1 MVTLNMEHVL
11 ILAIAVFLLYHLTSR
26 CSCNNGF
33 RVGGQK
39 FQFIPIK
46 RSSSDLRKQ
55 NTDKCVKVMNDWILE
70 GQTPDNSKLKE
81 CVNYKDSDYN
91 CLTEDRGK
99 VSCDDSN
106 AIGIDLSSLS
116 YPKQGQFQ
124 NNHMSNYNDFRE
136 RLREEC
142 NNLNCNES

>member
-1 MVTLNMEHVL
+1 MTELKMEHVL
-11 ILAIAVFLLYHLTSR
+11 ILLIAVFLLYHLTSR

-46 RSSSDLRKQ
+46 RSPEDSRRQ
-55 NTDKCVKVMNDWILE
+55 NTDKCLSVMNWILAE
-70 GQTPDNSKLKE
+70 QTPDNSKLEE

-91 CLTEDRGK
+91 CLTEDNEK

-106 AIGIDLSSLS
+106 AIDIDLSSLS
-116 YPKQGQFQ
+116 GRERGQL
-124 NNHMSNYNDFRE
+124 NIKRINYNDFRE
-136 RLREEC
+136 RLQEEC